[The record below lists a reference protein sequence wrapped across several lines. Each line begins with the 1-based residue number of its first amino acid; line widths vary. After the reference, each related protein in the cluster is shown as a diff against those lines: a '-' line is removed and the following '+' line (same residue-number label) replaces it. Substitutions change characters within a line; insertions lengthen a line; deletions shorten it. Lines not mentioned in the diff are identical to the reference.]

1 MLSDTDIITRVLRGE
16 TGYFDELIT
25 RYRSQVLAIV
35 NGRVPAHEIEPV
47 AQDVFIKIYRSL
59 PTYDLTRPFSRWL
72 SRVAVTVCCDYW
84 RRQPKRE
91 IPASSFSND
100 HGEWI
105 NNIIDTNSREVFERE
120 AAKKEA
126 EELVD
131 WVLSHLAPH
140 DRMAVDLI
148 YLQGWALRKV
158 ADAMNWSLAKTKVR
172 ALRARR
178 KMRKLLAELLENN
191 NDTQEKN

>member
-1 MLSDTDIITRVLRGE
+1 LLSDTDIIIRVLRGE

-35 NGRVPAHEIEPV
+35 TGRVPAHEIELV
-47 AQDVFIKIYRSL
+47 AQDVFIKVYRSL
-59 PTYDLTRPFSRWL
+59 PTFDLTRPFSRWL
-72 SRVAVTVCCDYW
+72 SRIAVTVCCDYW

-91 IPASSFSND
+91 IPASSFGND

-105 NNIIDTNSREVFERE
+105 NDIIDTTSREAFERE
-120 AAKKEA
+120 ASKKDA

-131 WVLSHLAPH
+131 WVLSQLAPE

-148 YLQGWALRKV
+148 YLQGWALKEV
-158 ADAMNWSLAKTKVR
+158 AHAMEWSLAKTKVR

-178 KMRKLLAELLENN
+178 KMKKLLTELLENK
-191 NDTQEKN
+191 DET